1 MYYKRLADATV
12 YGYITIHAFIY
23 PSIIHCYVIHPD
35 IDHDNTS
42 LTYQQSEREVNQQGA
57 EREKTTV
64 HISHPTYPLI
74 KAEAEGQRYSVKEYI
89 NKILEQHLEKQEFL
103 SKVVPDL
110 SLDSLDY
117 EINKLV
123 IKDSRLGRLYNVYFR
138 NFQMECETCRSSD
151 CIHTRYAFTLDDIY
165 RLRKYDQLPPTDSK
179 MKVNKKTHRVKLLK
193 TLIPLLPSIASIG
206 GLYLMPEVS
215 RRLA

>member
-1 MYYKRLADATV
+1 MRQHEADSHV
-12 YGYITIHAFIY
+12 
-23 PSIIHCYVIHPD
+23 
-35 IDHDNTS
+35 
-42 LTYQQSEREVNQQGA
+42 TYQHAQQPNPNQQTVTK
-57 EREKTTV
+57 EKTTV
-64 HISHPTYPLI
+64 YILHPTYPLI
-74 KAEAEGQRYSVKEYI
+74 KAEAEAQRYSVKEYI

-123 IKDSRLGRLYNVYFR
+123 IKDFRLGRLHNIYFR

-165 RLRKYDQLPPTDSK
+165 RLRKYDHLPPNDR
-179 MKVNKKTHRVKLLK
+179 KVKASKKTHRVKMLRSLVP
-193 TLIPLLPSIASIG
+193 LIPSVVSIG
-206 GLYLMPEVS
+206 GLYLISEVA
-215 RRLA
+215 RKLA

>member
-1 MYYKRLADATV
+1 MGQRDV
-12 YGYITIHAFIY
+12 DS
-23 PSIIHCYVIHPD
+23 PS
-35 IDHDNTS
+35 
-42 LTYQQSEREVNQQGA
+42 YQHTHESNQQEA
-57 EREKTTV
+57 KKEKTTV
-64 HISHPTYPLI
+64 YISHPTYPLI
-74 KAEAEGQRYSVKEYI
+74 KAEAEAQRYSVKEYI

-123 IKDSRLGRLYNVYFR
+123 IKDSRLGRLHNVYFR

-165 RLRKYDQLPPTDSK
+165 RLRKYDHLPLGDT
-179 MKVNKKTHRVKLLK
+179 KVKVSKKTHRVKLLK
-193 TLIPLLPSIASIG
+193 SLVPLIPSVASIG
-206 GLYLMPEVS
+206 GLYLMPEVA
-215 RRLA
+215 RKLA